1 MALIKCSECGRK
13 ISDKATIC
21 PICGCPV
28 ENNKSC
34 DSVENEESE
43 IIVATAQPQRKRNK
57 KVVVFILLIMLFI
70 IGSILTFKGLY
81 KSHFENCAYS
91 TAVALKE
98 ILKNPDSLSIY
109 DVEFYVSRVDTN
121 SQERNTI
128 TDSKHPIVIM
138 HYTAQNGYG
147 GNTTGYVVATYHKD
161 SSRYEIDGYTYTL
174 NASEISKYEDDVEWK
189 KLTIMLIKSCRKN
202 NEKIGDIDVKKLNR
216 RIKKDL

>member
-1 MALIKCSECGRK
+1 MFLREEKALKNKCKYSKLILTYKNSGGKKMALIKCSECGRK

-57 KVVVFILLIMLFI
+57 KVVVFVLLIMLFI

-81 KSHFENCAYS
+81 KSRFENCAYS

-98 ILKNPDSLSIY
+98 ILKNY
-109 DVEFYVSRVDTN
+109 
-121 SQERNTI
+121 
-128 TDSKHPIVIM
+128 
-138 HYTAQNGYG
+138 
-147 GNTTGYVVATYHKD
+147 
-161 SSRYEIDGYTYTL
+161 
-174 NASEISKYEDDVEWK
+174 K
-189 KLTIMLIKSCRKN
+189 KQAIKLAIRL
-202 NEKIGDIDVKKLNR
+202 VYR
-216 RIKKDL
+216 